1 MSIRMMSP
9 LPARVAQVLKDYLP
23 TELALIDAEEADS
36 LTTPVIE
43 SGDYYEWDTKYIARY
58 PACSI
63 RTVSS
68 TPFEV
73 RPDTFGKR
81 IDADHRIDVRFH
93 LTIGQANADNM
104 RLQKFMH
111 RYIAGAARVLCVMY
125 EALQTVAD
133 PIRYAELVT
142 WAEPATY
149 GPEEDQ
155 GEGTL
160 VRTATLPISVRLTE
174 SR

>member
-73 RPDTFGKR
+73 LTDGMGKR

-93 LTIGQANADNM
+93 LTQGQANADPLK
-104 RLQKFMH
+104 LQKFMH
-111 RYIAGAARVLCVMY
+111 RYIAGAARVLCVMK
-125 EALQTVAD
+125 EALQTAAD
-133 PIRYAELVT
+133 STRYAEVVT
-142 WAEPATY
+142 WTEPATY
-149 GPEEDQ
+149 GPEEEQDD
-155 GEGTL
+155 GSL
-160 VRTATLPISVRLTE
+160 VRTATLPISVRRRE
-174 SR
+174 AR